1 MVRIVL
7 TVFAFLDPV
16 TPTSSGRG
24 DKRPHGEIV
33 DEEGSVPKKKKYAKE
48 AWPGRKH
55 GPAQGLF

>member
-1 MVRIVL
+1 MF
-7 TVFAFLDPV
+7 TVYFLLGPP
-16 TPTSSGRG
+16 TPTTPGRG
-24 DKRPHGEIV
+24 EKRPHGEIV